1 MTYLVVGDSFPKGE
15 VIPHKLVGIET
26 YEGSL
31 RVQLAGLAA
40 HQVVGGVMA
49 YQADDG

>member
-1 MTYLVVGDSFPKGE
+1 MTCPVVGDSPSKEG
-15 VIPHKLVGIET
+15 VIPHKLAGVKSS
-26 YEGSL
+26 EGSRDAL
-31 RVQLAGLAA
+31 LEGLVA